1 MAETPTEWHSGTTMQ
16 LLQVSFPTFKLFLE
30 GLLMHLISTSFP
42 PYLRFTGEAHE
53 ETFRL
58 QGRAEQQVTDRDLGI
73 YGGVRSPGRGM
84 AL

>member
-1 MAETPTEWHSGTTMQ
+1 MALRNNNAAVAGKFSNIQT
-16 LLQVSFPTFKLFLE
+16 VFLE
-30 GLLMHLISTSFP
+30 GLLLHLISTSLP
-42 PYLRFTGEAHE
+42 PYSRFAGEAHE